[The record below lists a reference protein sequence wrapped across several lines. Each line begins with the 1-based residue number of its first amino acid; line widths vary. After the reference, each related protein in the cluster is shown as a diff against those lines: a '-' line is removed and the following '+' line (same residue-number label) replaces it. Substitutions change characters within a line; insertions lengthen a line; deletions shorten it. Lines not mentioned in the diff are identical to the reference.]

1 MQTLLN
7 LELQHRW
14 SLGHGR
20 RDSWTLLTL
29 RHTPLQTLM
38 LMLGGGLLRVLS
50 SCPGRLRGQSEDMV
64 TRKSGKANRIDDDMR
79 ENVT

>member
-1 MQTLLN
+1 MTRRLRMQTLLN

-38 LMLGGGLLRVLS
+38 LMLGGGLLRVLVFLS
-50 SCPGRLRGQSEDMV
+50 GTSPWTIRGYGYKKV
-64 TRKSGKANRIDDDMR
+64 WKSQ
-79 ENVT
+79 